1 MDAEDIVTRLRRADA
16 VWESHGEV
24 DDLAW
29 DIAADEIER
38 LRAQEKVFT
47 VKPKVFTVK
56 PDEVLVLIAPDD
68 MPLERAGQWLEHA
81 PQALA
86 GRVFV
91 ISGLGARRD
100 R

>member
-1 MDAEDIVTRLRRADA
+1 MDDIVTRLRRADA

-38 LRAQEKVFT
+38 LRAQAKVFI
-47 VKPKVFTVK
+47 VK
-56 PDEVLVLIAPDD
+56 PDEVLVLVAPDD

-81 PQALA
+81 PQTLA

-91 ISGLGARRD
+91 ISGLGARSD

>member
-1 MDAEDIVTRLRRADA
+1 MTDDIVTRLRRADA

-38 LRAQEKVFT
+38 LRAQAKA
-47 VKPKVFTVK
+47 FTVK
-56 PDEVLVLIAPDD
+56 PDEVLVLVAPDD
-68 MPLERAGQWLEHA
+68 MPLERAGQWLEHV

-91 ISGLGARRD
+91 ISGIETRCG
-100 R
+100 